1 MTTERKW
8 INPLGHTVPDH
19 LVTDADRMKD
29 ELALR
34 LVAGA
39 ESLQQAQAAFKKA
52 AMDEMYAAKALLFEK
67 YGARVGG
74 KKDGF
79 GFRSYDGSA
88 EVRITIQERMYFGTE
103 LQAAK
108 VLIDEC
114 IESWAEGADQNIVVL
129 INDAF
134 QVNKAGRIDTKRVLR
149 LQKLPIRRP
158 DGSQDERWEKA
169 MQAITD
175 AMIEDSSATY
185 IRFWRRDENTNGMK
199 PVNLDFA
206 SL

>member
-1 MTTERKW
+1 MAERKW
-8 INPLGHTVPDH
+8 IDPQGRTVPEH

-29 ELALR
+29 ELAER

-39 ESLQQAQAAFKKA
+39 ESIQQVLAAFKKS

-67 YGARVGG
+67 YGAKVGG

-79 GFRSYDGSA
+79 GFRSFDGST
-88 EVRITIQERMYFGTE
+88 EVRISVQERMYFGTE

-114 IESWAEGADQNIVVL
+114 IESWAEGADPNIIVL

-158 DGSQDERWEKA
+158 DGSHDERWEKA
-169 MQAITD
+169 MKAISD
-175 AMIEDSSATY
+175 ALIEDSTATY
-185 IRFWRRDENTNGMK
+185 IRFYRRNEQTNGME
-199 PVNLDFA
+199 PVNVDFA